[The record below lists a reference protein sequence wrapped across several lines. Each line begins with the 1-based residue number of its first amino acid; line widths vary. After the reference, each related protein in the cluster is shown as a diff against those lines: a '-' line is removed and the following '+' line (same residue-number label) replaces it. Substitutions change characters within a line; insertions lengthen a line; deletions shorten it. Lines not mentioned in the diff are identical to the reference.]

1 MSELNKKTLNPE
13 DEMFAHINDEFHQE
27 MKNELLS
34 KGSVNNL
41 LLIRKYC
48 PSSPPNG
55 PYTIHKDD
63 YLKLVNDIQANGG
76 SPEVDN
82 PVGQVSEHNILDVLP
97 ILEQALN
104 IYDYNKHRLQL
115 YAHLAY
121 GLNSL
126 LTNKPLETTKEQPK
140 LSLEHI
146 QFINKLYNSFNC
158 TFGAEP
164 KDTEAFEKITGN
176 KG

>member
-1 MSELNKKTLNPE
+1 MSELTKKTLNPSE
-13 DEMFAHINDEFHQE
+13 
-27 MKNELLS
+27 K
-34 KGSVNNL
+34 KGSVKLTKEEIQALKECYANSNVRKHHE
-41 LLIRKYC
+41 LIG
-48 PSSPPNG
+48 SA
-55 PYTIHKDD
+55 
-63 YLKLVNDIQANGG
+63 LQKLQANGE